1 MTTATLPS
9 RKTDLSLAEALQEAE
24 RGPFIIAGE
33 CGPSH
38 VLLTI
43 ADYERLISGKL
54 NLVEMLWMPGME
66 DIDFDPQRSTE
77 TVRPADFSRCLFSI
91 PTWYP
96 S

>member
-1 MTTATLPS
+1 MTTTTLPS
-9 RKTDLSLAEALQEAE
+9 RKTDLSLAEVLQEAE
-24 RGPFIIAGE
+24 HRPFIIDSE

-54 NLVEMLWMPGME
+54 NIVEMLWMPGMA

-77 TVRPADFSRCLFSI
+77 TARPADFS
-91 PTWYP
+91 
-96 S
+96 